1 MHVVNIIIE
10 PILFLS
16 LSYKIFDIFTA
27 RPSTLTLASK
37 AEVASDLA
45 SLYDRAE
52 EGVRGW
58 LEGWGGGQAVWKISK
73 ILSSLPSVPTGL

>member
-1 MHVVNIIIE
+1 MQRCRVVTGRRL
-10 PILFLS
+10 PR
-16 LSYKIFDIFTA
+16 KT
-27 RPSTLTLASK
+27 TK

-52 EGVRGW
+52 EGARGW

>member
-1 MHVVNIIIE
+1 MSHKKSDI
-10 PILFLS
+10 
-16 LSYKIFDIFTA
+16 IFTS

-52 EGVRGW
+52 EGARGW

>member
-1 MHVVNIIIE
+1 M
-10 PILFLS
+10 
-16 LSYKIFDIFTA
+16 
-27 RPSTLTLASK
+27 TLASK

-52 EGVRGW
+52 EGARGW